1 MANAM
6 NPIEK
11 RIAEVFESMAIQ
23 GGITDKDAAELIV
36 QQCHIKGLTTE
47 DIIDGKTPK
56 AIAERWMHRRMS
68 AQTIQTE
75 NNADGKHY
83 PLLPFSKV
91 VHDDVSSRWTFPITL
106 RAKEEEIDAKRLEQA
121 VKHVLSHHPIFS
133 MHIDE
138 DGTHWFDRSYRS
150 PYINIEVT
158 SQDGYVYLSLT
169 QNRILGDATSFVL
182 LAQNIW
188 RAYRDEEL
196 PHDGY
201 LNYLNKYE
209 QQTHTHEY
217 AEHAEWLA
225 HQYDTPTYPL
235 LPQQDSAEGLLPES
249 IPTPFIFQPD
259 YTEQLMAFSQK
270 EHISINAFYC
280 LTAALAIMDYNG
292 TEEAGLT
299 WAYMGRETREQMYIF
314 GSLHRDIPLIL
325 TKRCATTTD
334 CNTTTTDCNTIA
346 ADYNALKTKELLSQ
360 LREQMEQGILHSDYP
375 FTLLSP
381 KDSPWHTAVNV
392 LVQPS
397 IADAFDSCPA
407 NFELVPTN
415 QTAESYCMLDIDITL
430 SPLTLTFNYSPR
442 HYTRQSIQRFADL
455 INQNALLLLN

>member
-1 MANAM
+1 MLM

-11 RIAEVFESMAIQ
+11 RIAEVMESMAIE
-23 GGITDKDAAELIV
+23 GYITDVDAAELLV

-47 DIIDGKTPK
+47 DIIEGKTPK

-68 AQTIQTE
+68 AHTIQTV

-91 VHDDVSSRWTFPITL
+91 VHDDDSSRWTFPITL

-121 VKHVLSHHPIFS
+121 VEHVLSHHPIFS
-133 MHIDE
+133 MHIEKDA
-138 DGTHWFDRSYRS
+138 THWYDQSYRS
-150 PYINIEVT
+150 PYIKIEVT
-158 SQDGYVYLSLT
+158 SQDAYVYLSLT
-169 QNRILGDATSFVL
+169 LNRILGDATSFVL

-188 RAYRDEEL
+188 RAYRGEEL

-201 LNYLNKYE
+201 LNYLCQYE
-209 QQTHTHEY
+209 QQTHTREY
-217 AEHAEWLA
+217 AKQAEWLA
-225 HQYDTPTYPL
+225 LQYDKPSYPL
-235 LPQQDSAEGLLPES
+235 LPRQDSTEGLLTHSAP
-249 IPTPFIFQPD
+249 IPLIVQPD
-259 YTEQLMAFSQK
+259 YSERLTTFSQR

-280 LTAALAIMDYNG
+280 LTAALAIMDYNE

-314 GSLHRDIPLIL
+314 GSLHRDIPLVL
-325 TKRCATTTD
+325 TKRCTSTANG
-334 CNTTTTDCNTIA
+334 NTTTA
-346 ADYNALKTKELLSQ
+346 YGNAVKTKDLLLQ
-360 LREQMEQGILHSDYP
+360 LREQMQQGILHSDYP

-381 KDSPWHTAVNV
+381 KESPWHTAVNV

-397 IADAFDSCPA
+397 LAEAFDGCPA
-407 NFELVPTN
+407 NFELIPTN

-455 INQNALLLLN
+455 INQNALLLLS